1 MAGNHQIYGHIRCMY
16 AVLSIRCQPYAVF
29 VLGRSAK
36 SYCWKGYLL
45 TPAVGC
51 ECFVCFIFIWM
62 VLLVQLNEWFYEKR
76 CVFHLHM
83 IGSSYT
89 AEWVA
94 QHDSCCVGAL
104 QKNKEIGLARTLYIR
119 CIYGIFGRE
128 ITKYTVIYGA
138 YIRFRPTLQRE
149 HEKKR
154 EARYLLSKSKCCSM
168 CVLYLTICY
177 IFILVYKNLIS
188 II

>member
-128 ITKYTVIYGA
+128 ITNIRSYTVHIYGFGQP
-138 YIRFRPTLQRE
+138 YKESMR
-149 HEKKR
+149 KKGR
-154 EARYLLSKSKCCSM
+154 QDTCWARASAAA
-168 CVLYLTICY
+168 CVSCI
-177 IFILVYKNLIS
+177 
-188 II
+188 